1 WSAGRRVRRP
11 RRAQLRLGR
20 RVARRPQGD
29 RHGRARLGVDGV
41 RLGRGP
47 ALQLRRRCAEHVPGL
62 ERDAP
67 RRARRLRA
75 RVLPRLPDRPRV
87 VHRGVL
93 RQPRLGRRE
102 RLGRA
107 VRHPELGLVLLTAV
121 FVAAGYLSGSLTWGY
136 WLVRIFRGEDVRKK
150 GSGNVGATNVW
161 RVYGPKL
168 GLPAAFLD
176 TAKGFAPA
184 FAATLVVGHGS
195 GVLAGAAA
203 MLGHWRP
210 LYLGFSR
217 GGKMVATAGGA
228 FLGVAPLVGVTGA
241 GVWLLVFGLT
251 RYASV
256 ASMTAAA
263 SLPLW
268 AWLFGYPWPVIAF
281 GAAAGVGVVVLHRA
295 NLGRLWRVEENR
307 STLWRRWRKPTSAA
321 SP

>member
-1 WSAGRRVRRP
+1 LA
-11 RRAQLRLGR
+11 
-20 RVARRPQGD
+20 
-29 RHGRARLGVDGV
+29 
-41 RLGRGP
+41 
-47 ALQLRRRCAEHVPGL
+47 
-62 ERDAP
+62 
-67 RRARRLRA
+67 
-75 RVLPRLPDRPRV
+75 
-87 VHRGVL
+87 
-93 RQPRLGRRE
+93 
-102 RLGRA
+102 
-107 VRHPELGLVLLTAV
+107 TAA

-136 WLVRIFRGEDVRKK
+136 WLVRIFRGEDVRTK

-161 RVYGPKL
+161 RMYGPRL
-168 GLPAAFLD
+168 GLPAALLD

-184 FAATLVVGHGS
+184 FAATLVVGHGG

-210 LYLGFSR
+210 LFLGFRR

-241 GVWLLVFGLT
+241 GVWILVFALT

-281 GAAAGVGVVVLHRA
+281 GAAAGAGVVFLHRA
-295 NLGRLWRVEENR
+295 NIARLVRGEESRFELRRGR
-307 STLWRRWRKPTSAA
+307 SDPTRAA